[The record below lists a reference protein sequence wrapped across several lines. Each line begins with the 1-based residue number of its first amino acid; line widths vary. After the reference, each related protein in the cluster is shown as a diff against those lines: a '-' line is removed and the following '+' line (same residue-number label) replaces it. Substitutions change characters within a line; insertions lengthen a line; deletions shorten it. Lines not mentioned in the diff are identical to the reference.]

1 MTAVFRATYSD
12 WRVIKG
18 RKVVQVVFETP
29 IEQADLA
36 YKVVGGMPNPA
47 EEKWFAIARLT
58 EQSGQAPR
66 QEPTQ
71 LAPAGAP
78 KSYAQRIALLCK
90 EGRFRAYLNERF
102 TVTPSRHVHDEAAA
116 ADLVRNILNVVSR
129 GDVNEMNPE
138 AVAKWRKL
146 SADYDAWVREPA

>member
-58 EQSGQAPR
+58 EGVGQAPR
-66 QEPTQ
+66 QETTQ

-78 KSYAQRIALLCK
+78 KSYAQRIALLCQDTRFQK
-90 EGRFRAYLNERF
+90 FLQDRTGLDLTCEARVAEYVRELCQVQSRAEIVEGSRPGMKWRAL
-102 TVTPSRHVHDEAAA
+102 A
-116 ADLVRNILNVVSR
+116 ADYHNWARGVV
-129 GDVNEMNPE
+129 
-138 AVAKWRKL
+138 A
-146 SADYDAWVREPA
+146 

>member
-47 EEKWFAIARLT
+47 EEKWFAIARLASEKAGQQPRPA
-58 EQSGQAPR
+58 EQ
-66 QEPTQ
+66 PTK
-71 LAPAGAP
+71 PAGA
-78 KSYAQRIALLCK
+78 KSYAQRVALLCK
-90 EGRFRAYLNERF
+90 EPRFWRF
-102 TVTPSRHVHDEAAA
+102 LSDEHGSVVGPVKSEADAAEAMRIICGVKSRSEIVEGTGAAA
-116 ADLVRNILNVVSR
+116 TAKLIVGDYDVWLRVVS
-129 GDVNEMNPE
+129 
-138 AVAKWRKL
+138 
-146 SADYDAWVREPA
+146 